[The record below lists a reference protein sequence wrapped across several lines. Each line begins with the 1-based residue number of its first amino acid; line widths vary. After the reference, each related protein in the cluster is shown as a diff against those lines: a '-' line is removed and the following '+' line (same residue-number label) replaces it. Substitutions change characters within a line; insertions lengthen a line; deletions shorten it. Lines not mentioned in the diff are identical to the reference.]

1 MTGTTGAA
9 VAAVDWG
16 GTWLR
21 AAVAIDGELV
31 RQARHRRPDGSATA
45 QCDFLC
51 ELVERLADEL
61 GRPVSA
67 LGVGIAGVTRGGWV
81 ESASNIGI
89 HRPYDLATRL
99 RGCLDVPVVV
109 VNDAQAAAVA
119 EAASLGPG
127 TAVLITVGTGVGGA
141 IVADGRLVLGEGA
154 AGDFGHMVA
163 MPDGPECACGG
174 RGCLEQLVSG
184 RVLDQVARDVASS
197 GASEWL
203 ATLAARRTAERGTV
217 HAGDLRVHA
226 GDLDAAALAG
236 DAVAL
241 AALDRAAATLT
252 GALRS
257 ITAAVDPRVIIL
269 GGGLMTSELLLPQ
282 LVRKRWLDERPP
294 WSPAELRPALLGP
307 DAGLRGAAIL
317 AASLSHG

>member
-1 MTGTTGAA
+1 LTGTAGAA

-31 RQARHRRPDGSATA
+31 RQARHRRPDGSVAE

-51 ELVERLADEL
+51 ELVERQADEL

-67 LGVGIAGVTRGGWV
+67 LGVGIAGITRGGWV

-127 TAVLITVGTGVGGA
+127 TAVLITVGTGIGGA

-154 AGDFGHMVA
+154 AGDFGHLVMQ
-163 MPDGPECACGG
+163 PGGPVCACGG
-174 RGCLEQLVSG
+174 RGCLEQFVSG
-184 RVLDQVARDVASS
+184 RVLDEVARD
-197 GASEWL
+197 
-203 ATLAARRTAERGTV
+203 LAASGKSDRLAALAAERD
-217 HAGDLRVHA
+217 AIHA
-226 GDLDAAALAG
+226 GDLDAAALA
-236 DAVAL
+236 DDPAAL
-241 AALDRAAATLT
+241 AALDRAAATFAS
-252 GALRS
+252 ALRS
-257 ITAAVDPRVIIL
+257 ITAAADPHVIIL
-269 GGGLMTSELLLPQ
+269 GGGLMTSERLLPQ
-282 LVRKRWLDERPP
+282 LVRDHWIAERPA

-307 DAGLRGAAIL
+307 DAGLRGAALL
-317 AASLSHG
+317 ATVEANDSRPG

>member
-1 MTGTTGAA
+1 MTGTSGPA

-31 RQARHRRPDGSATA
+31 KQTRHRRPGSGIEE

-51 ELVERLADEL
+51 ELVERLAGDL

-99 RGCLDVPVVV
+99 RQCLDVPVIV

-127 TAVLITVGTGVGGA
+127 TAVLITVGTGIGGA

-154 AGDFGHMVA
+154 AGDFGHMVV

-184 RVLDQVARDVASS
+184 RVLDEVARGLAAS
-197 GASEWL
+197 GASGWL
-203 ATLAARRTAERGTV
+203 ATLAAPGAAGH
-217 HAGDLRVHA
+217 HAVHA

-236 DAVAL
+236 DPAAL

-269 GGGLMTSELLLPQ
+269 GGGLMTGERLLPR
-282 LVRKRWLDERPP
+282 LLRERWPAERPA

-317 AASLSHG
+317 ADAQARLPRSVSDR